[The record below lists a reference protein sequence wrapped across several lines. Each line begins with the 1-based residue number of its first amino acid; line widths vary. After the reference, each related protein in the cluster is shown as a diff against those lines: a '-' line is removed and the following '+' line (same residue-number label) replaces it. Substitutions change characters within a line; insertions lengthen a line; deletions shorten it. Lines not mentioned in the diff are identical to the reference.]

1 MNRSFHWYL
10 ISKFGPILSKFWL
23 IRLHVP
29 KTKKLL
35 NYAQLAENYVP
46 SVSNLFLAV
55 SVPTG
60 QKRFKKEDS
69 VQNAI
74 FPLINDWRQR
84 VNTLVVF
91 S

>member
-1 MNRSFHWYL
+1 MNTGASFC
-10 ISKFGPILSKFWL
+10 KFWPILFKFWL
-23 IRLHVP
+23 MRLRQ
-29 KTKKLL
+29 KQKKPLS
-35 NYAQLAENYVP
+35 YAQLTENYVL
-46 SVSNLFLAV
+46 SVSNLFLAI

-60 QKRFKKEDS
+60 QKRFKKEDL

-74 FPLINDWRQR
+74 FPLINDRRQR

>member
-1 MNRSFHWYL
+1 M
-10 ISKFGPILSKFWL
+10 
-23 IRLHVP
+23 RLRQ
-29 KTKKLL
+29 KQKSCI
-35 NYAQLAENYVP
+35 NYAQITENYVP
-46 SVSNLFLAV
+46 SVSSLFLAI

-60 QKRFKKEDS
+60 QKRFKKEDL

-74 FPLINDWRQR
+74 FSLINDWRQR

>member
-1 MNRSFHWYL
+1 M
-10 ISKFGPILSKFWL
+10 
-23 IRLHVP
+23 RLRQ
-29 KTKKLL
+29 KQKKLL
-35 NYAQLAENYVP
+35 SYAQLTENYVL
-46 SVSNLFLAV
+46 SVSNLFLAI

-60 QKRFKKEDS
+60 QKRFKKEDL

-74 FPLINDWRQR
+74 FPLINDRRQR

>member
-1 MNRSFHWYL
+1 MVIGEFSMNRSFHWYL
-10 ISKFGPILSKFWL
+10 ILQILANPVQVL
-23 IRLHVP
+23 AYALAP

-46 SVSNLFLAV
+46 SVSNLFLAI

-60 QKRFKKEDS
+60 LKRFKKEDS

-74 FPLINDWRQR
+74 FPLIND
-84 VNTLVVF
+84 
-91 S
+91 